1 MIQDEKIIENV
12 IDILN
17 EAHEKGLYLE
27 VIITAI
33 EIALE
38 EGCKDIPKEQRI
50 LNLFKEASAEW
61 DL

>member
-38 EGCKDIPKEQRI
+38 EGYKDIPKEQRI